1 MGRLKVERLGGFGG
15 FGLPGSHL
23 RSRGE
28 VERSQLAAADREQL
42 DALFDSAPAGATPM
56 PDGFVYRLTRQTAGG
71 EQTID
76 VVEAQVPIAIRTC
89 VSDELV

>member
-28 VERSQLAAADREQL
+28 IDSAQLSPAERAQL
-42 DALFDSAPAGATPM
+42 DALFDQPPPGATPM
-56 PDGFVYRLTRQTAGG
+56 PDGFVYRLARQTAGG

-76 VVEAQVPIAIRTC
+76 LVEAQVPIAIRAC
-89 VSDELV
+89 VTDELV